1 MQQYN
6 KTMQKVIHSD
16 NVTREYTKDQNP
28 NWPQV
33 SDHLQRILK
42 LEALDEEET
51 NSLFNL
57 IGDQPNIINSDLYA
71 KDSYEAK
78 YQLLYQNIRSIG

>member
-1 MQQYN
+1 M
-6 KTMQKVIHSD
+6 
-16 NVTREYTKDQNP
+16 
-28 NWPQV
+28 
-33 SDHLQRILK
+33 
-42 LEALDEEET
+42 DEEET

-78 YQLLYQNIRSIG
+78 YQLLYQNIKSIG